1 MPKNLSRI
9 DPLHTSMTESILIEY
24 CLAKDELLSSKKL
37 SINEYENRLYLKCL
51 NTNIHRIKQMISIFN
66 SLSGYQ
72 CIVFQQSLQNQIQGS
87 NQSIWISQPFNLRSN
102 TSLIKSVY
110 FTCLIRVCQMEQFCT
125 YANFNAWDETDEQH
139 KNYSIQSKVSVPL
152 ILLNNHIETKLFQ
165 LFPPK
170 NLNKLIQFYFIQST
184 IELTNQTIIDKQ
196 LNNPT
201 DKFYVK
207 CKHGD
212 HRNSFIIA
220 MSTNKVR
227 RSLIRNT
234 NSEHKNH
241 NDNTNEDTDEIHN
254 IHILN
259 DKQDNSL
266 NKEITNIECCTIK
279 QNRCHHYPQYNYSNH
294 LNITTKP
301 QQTKQSMAY
310 LLLYPFNKLDNH
322 LLFNGNNTI
331 NYTNSCLSSSNP
343 LQHHS
348 LSHFITDSY
357 VKSHKVNLSQS
368 IGETELNI
376 EHNQMKT
383 PIEQSAQKE
392 YDEKIQIDNVNDSL
406 INKSKQEDIFF
417 SINYHDDYI
426 KQQHGHCTVYHNLK
440 NQEYKD
446 GWV

>member
-1 MPKNLSRI
+1 
-9 DPLHTSMTESILIEY
+9 
-24 CLAKDELLSSKKL
+24 
-37 SINEYENRLYLKCL
+37 
-51 NTNIHRIKQMISIFN
+51 MISIFN

-201 DKFYVK
+201 DVYFRYTHTEINTSKDYSWIHYILGISTFVLICQITIISFPYLKKFYVK